1 MSAACSKSEHGDVAL
16 STGLWFQNSLQTMNS
31 VQLFML
37 NCLLW
42 STVDPIR
49 QCLYLWMSIS
59 AISKLESLRI
69 SGLFIIKILHY
80 VKNLFFLFWILLVT
94 RLNLAFSSARTWID
108 SLWTVPLQEES
119 IIHMYYYIST

>member
-16 STGLWFQNSLQTMNS
+16 STALWFQNSLQTMNS

-59 AISKLESLRI
+59 DISKLESLRI